1 MQNSEQ
7 NAQPSSVSLPFG
19 KQMLGAVRV
28 RIKDYMVHFKSDGF
42 RIEFEVY
49 PVQDWEH
56 LPTGKKGFSYID
68 KENEPEEREEFEE
81 GKCLKKFEGSFCW
94 RGVWEGRLYF
104 TDEEY
109 WGEELKEMSDLYE
122 NYIVVWCKN
131 VIKSYEPSKYYDE

>member
-1 MQNSEQ
+1 MSNGEQ
-7 NAQPSSVSLPFG
+7 NGNNANAV
-19 KQMLGAVRV
+19 LGAVRV
-28 RIKDYMVHFKSDGF
+28 RMMDYMVHFKTDAHTL
-42 RIEFEVY
+42 EFECY

-68 KENEPEEREEFEE
+68 KENEPDEREVFEE

-109 WGEELKEMSDLYE
+109 WGEEISEMSELY
-122 NYIVVWCKN
+122 NNHIVPRCKDF
-131 VIKSYEPSKYYDE
+131 IKKREPHDYYDE